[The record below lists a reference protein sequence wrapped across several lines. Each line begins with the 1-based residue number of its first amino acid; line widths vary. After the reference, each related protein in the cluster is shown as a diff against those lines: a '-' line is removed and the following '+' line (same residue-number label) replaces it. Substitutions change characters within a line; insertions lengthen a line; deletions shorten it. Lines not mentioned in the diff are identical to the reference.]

1 MRTTKGP
8 GDPTKEG
15 QSNSSALGLEL
26 LEMLQEYLEKD
37 DRGAVSTEGLNRVV
51 DTIMNNPFSQALKE
65 ATRPIWAEAVFEN
78 MRPVPYPNASNIF
91 FELES
96 ALKGK
101 TNEPQRD
108 SRGRYTIS
116 EEAYRRG
123 LGLPVDSHYLK
134 PSPYKPSQSS
144 DPNQNYYRIVPEVL
158 DREKIVRDFGDEPV
172 GTRFVTDGLVISD
185 YYRTRYKTPEAVQ
198 AEPMANFTISVGED
212 EKGKYVSLYDI
223 YDLPGSA
230 NQIMRPFEIYDR
242 IYVDSPREF
251 TFD

>member
-1 MRTTKGP
+1 MRPIK
-8 GDPTKEG
+8 DPPEEE
-15 QSNSSALGLEL
+15 QSSLSKFGLGLL
-26 LEMLQEYLEKD
+26 DMLEDYLEKD
-37 DRGAVSTEGLNRVV
+37 EYGLVTNEGMDRVV
-51 DTIMNNPFSQALKE
+51 DAIMNNPFSQALKE
-65 ATRPIWAEAVFEN
+65 ATRPIWAEAVFQN
-78 MRPVPYPNASNIF
+78 FRPVPYPIASTVMD
-91 FELES
+91 ELES
-96 ALKGK
+96 AFKGK
-101 TNEPQRD
+101 TNEPRRD

-144 DPNQNYYRIVPEVL
+144 NPNQNYYRIVPEVL
-158 DREKIVRDFGDEPV
+158 DREKIVRDFGDKPV
-172 GTRFVTDGLVISD
+172 GTRVVTDGLVISD
-185 YYRTRYKTPEAVQ
+185 YYRRPYRSPEAVQ

-242 IYVDSPREF
+242 VYVDSPREF